1 MKHVKEWQNVTSK
14 KKTSKIDATNDEK
27 LLQEENKTAD
37 ISVTKNIDEVEEVF
51 ALFDS
56 NKSGYK
62 RSGPQISAENRA
74 DKNQE
79 FKCKKCGR
87 ELDSRGLLTSH
98 MQSHEEAQILC
109 TDCQQ
114 KFHTESDLLD
124 HKGKDHEIKTA
135 AQVEWTCNDC
145 PFQASS
151 SSELMNHVRI
161 LAHQPSPNI
170 KDRKKFFFDYRQCYT
185 CKLEFD
191 GYKNL
196 MEHRHNMHPSKKKCR
211 NFPDDSCTWGE
222 NAGLF
227 MRNNLWTL
235 MSLLM
240 VELASNLSS
249 SIATF
254 VQNSSQTKTS
264 L

>member
-1 MKHVKEWQNVTSK
+1 
-14 KKTSKIDATNDEK
+14 
-27 LLQEENKTAD
+27 
-37 ISVTKNIDEVEEVF
+37 
-51 ALFDS
+51 
-56 NKSGYK
+56 
-62 RSGPQISAENRA
+62 
-74 DKNQE
+74 
-79 FKCKKCGR
+79 
-87 ELDSRGLLTSH
+87 

-114 KFHTESDLLD
+114 KFHTESDLPD
-124 HKGKDHEIKTA
+124 HKEKDHEIKTA

-161 LAHQPSPNI
+161 LAHQSSPNV